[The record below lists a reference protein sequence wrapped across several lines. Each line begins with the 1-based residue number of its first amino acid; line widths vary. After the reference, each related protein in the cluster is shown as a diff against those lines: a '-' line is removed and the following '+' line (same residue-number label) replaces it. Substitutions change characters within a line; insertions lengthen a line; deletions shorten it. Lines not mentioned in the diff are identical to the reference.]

1 MKKTVNGNAVT
12 FEDIRHV
19 LRSPAYVPEA
29 VSTIQLMENFRRSNN
44 SFALIVD
51 EYGEVQ
57 GMVTLTDVLAAIVG
71 DYSSPE
77 ITAENDLVQR
87 GDGSCG

>member
-1 MKKTVNGNAVT
+1 MRLLLKIS
-12 FEDIRHV
+12 DQV

-57 GMVTLTDVLAAIVG
+57 GMVTLTDVLAALSVTIPVRKHG
-71 DYSSPE
+71 
-77 ITAENDLVQR
+77 
-87 GDGSCG
+87 